1 MSTKRAQFPLGLG
14 LGLGLAVAFFTTVF
28 LGGVRPAQAA
38 KCPNLVIV
46 LDKSGSMTSSP
57 SGGSA
62 PPGGS
67 KWDLAKIAI
76 KSLLKTYDGQLPIGL
91 ALFASD
97 SGCGAARLDIP
108 PDYDTAAKISTLID
122 SRQPDSSTPT
132 SEAIVAMSKEPVLHD
147 PSRSQYMLL
156 LTDGE
161 PSCASGE
168 PTTSVNAIAAAHMQ
182 SPPITTFVV
191 GFGALPASAASAMD
205 QMAVAGGAPSVG
217 TPRKYYTAEDLPSLK
232 AALAK
237 ILAVV
242 TGEFASACDD
252 SCYAADIGCKAP
264 GETCIRGSCRQNPC
278 AGVTCDAGQY
288 CYTDGVSPARC
299 VAACRSACPRYTR
312 CELGRCVESACPTA
326 CAAGLVC
333 NNDTGRCEPDPLCPS
348 SPTPLQKCHSPS
360 LCQRGEC
367 VDDPCRFISCPAGTR
382 CLPGSGSCEWA
393 PPAASMDM
401 GASGKTEG
409 EVWHNGGCAV
419 PPQGPG
425 GARGPGDLSRPG
437 RAEQAGPSGPAGLAA
452 LALAAG
458 LFVLALGIKEYR
470 QTMLKPYR
478 VIYRVVGSQVV
489 IYLIVVS

>member
-1 MSTKRAQFPLGLG
+1 MSTKRAQFPLGSSLRSG

-28 LGGVRPAQAA
+28 LGGVRPARAA

-191 GFGALPASAASAMD
+191 GFGALPATAANAMD

-217 TPRKYYTAEDLPSLK
+217 TPRKYYTAEDLTSLN
-232 AALAK
+232 AALEK
-237 ILAVV
+237 IFSVV
-242 TGEFASACDD
+242 LSEGGGLCDD
-252 SCYAADIGCKAP
+252 SCYAPDVGCPTP
-264 GETCIRGSCRQNPC
+264 GDMCIRGKCQPSPC
-278 AGVTCDAGQY
+278 AGIACGPGLY
-288 CYTDGVSPARC
+288 CYTDGVSPGRC
-299 VAACRSACPRYTR
+299 IAPCKKPCQNGYRCEQGVCVQSACPNV
-312 CELGRCVESACPTA
+312 CIAGFVCNAQLGRCEK
-326 CAAGLVC
+326 
-333 NNDTGRCEPDPLCPS
+333 DPLCPDN
-348 SPTPLQKCHSPS
+348 PPRREQCRVPS
-360 LCQRGEC
+360 ACQYGQC
-367 VDDPCRFISCPAGTR
+367 VDDPCKFVRCPT
-382 CLPGSGSCEWA
+382 GSLCVPWNGSCKFDPSSTLQA
-393 PPAASMDM
+393 DM
-401 GASGKTEG
+401 GSSTS
-409 EVWHNGGCAV
+409 EVDGQNRQVGCAIGGQV
-419 PPQGPG
+419 AGPG
-425 GARGPGDLSRPG
+425 FWLTSLLVL
-437 RAEQAGPSGPAGLAA
+437 AGLLLARRLRRQA
-452 LALAAG
+452 L
-458 LFVLALGIKEYR
+458 
-470 QTMLKPYR
+470 
-478 VIYRVVGSQVV
+478 
-489 IYLIVVS
+489 